1 MIHKKLLIGVASRL
15 GGRLVC
21 STEGLIFQ
29 YIPTFT
35 FVYVLFQLKEEKK
48 RQSRKVTAWP
58 QPHFSPYP
66 PSNFQNLMA
75 ASSPPSSDPLQPL
88 KSDST
93 AATAPGGGG
102 AAALHSCLS
111 CPAARS
117 PQGPPLLGGGKL
129 PQGLGEQAKRLG
141 FLLNAWKE
149 QLNTRLERVW
159 DFKKSLLGNMQLLLE
174 VSDVNESSGYFPAWG
189 APALWSPHSFQ
200 Q

>member
-48 RQSRKVTAWP
+48 RQSRKITAWP

-66 PSNFQNLMA
+66 LSNFQNLTA

-88 KSDST
+88 KYDST
-93 AATAPGGGG
+93 GSHSPGGQLPSIP
-102 AAALHSCLS
+102 AFLAQLQEAHKDLHCLEEGN
-111 CPAARS
+111 CPRD
-117 PQGPPLLGGGKL
+117 
-129 PQGLGEQAKRLG
+129 
-141 FLLNAWKE
+141 W
-149 QLNTRLERVW
+149 
-159 DFKKSLLGNMQLLLE
+159 
-174 VSDVNESSGYFPAWG
+174 VSKPRDLVSY
-189 APALWSPHSFQ
+189 
-200 Q
+200 